1 MNKIN
6 MKSGK
11 ELISMKTFM
20 AFILLMIASIVC
32 AQPLRVAVLDFENE
46 ASIPHNDKLLGGIKP
61 KAIAEKGVYALAASL
76 VNQDE
81 LTLIDRRDFMRQLQ
95 ASPTGIGDKAATAR
109 PSFLRAAQAVNAD
122 VVLRGILLSYAP
134 GKQIVNQGGYKTEFL
149 SLSLRVALQALDT
162 QDGTVVATVDGVARQ
177 KFRQSASLQTVVS
190 EDDLQE
196 LMRKAIDNAIP
207 SLTKLLQKR
216 IAQARARPMV
226 KLSVKTSAD
235 PALVELDGVLIG
247 TTPLTGFS
255 VYQGDHL
262 LTVGKA
268 GYRDVCKKVMLKADT
283 SIEISLIRTELNA
296 DELKEVLKT
305 MRMNVILGVPEPPLI
320 IQTIENR

>member
-1 MNKIN
+1 M
-6 MKSGK
+6 MKK
-11 ELISMKTFM
+11 VIAWCWLMM
-20 AFILLMIASIVC
+20 ASTIL
-32 AQPLRVAVLDFENE
+32 AQPIRIAVLDFENQ
-46 ASIPHNDKLLGGIKP
+46 ASIPRDDQLVGGIRP
-61 KAIAEKGVYALAASL
+61 ETLADKGIYTLGASL
-76 VNQDE
+76 ANQEDFV
-81 LTLIDRRDFMRQLQ
+81 LIDRRDFMRQIQ
-95 ASPTGIGDKAATAR
+95 AIPVKGGDKATVVK

-283 SIEISLIRTELNA
+283 SIEISLLRTELNA

>member
-134 GKQIVNQGGYKTEFL
+134 GKQIVNQGGYKTDFL
-149 SLSLRVALQALDT
+149 VLSLRVALQALDT
-162 QDGTVVATVDGVARQ
+162 SDGTVIAMAEGTAKR
-177 KFRQSASLQTVVS
+177 KFRQSASLQTVLS
-190 EDDLQE
+190 EDDLQDM
-196 LMRKAIDNAIP
+196 LKTAIENAVP
-207 SLTKLLQKR
+207 SLTDLLQKR
-216 IAQARARPMV
+216 IAKARTRPKV
-226 KLSVKTSAD
+226 KLSVKTSDD
-235 PALVELDGVLIG
+235 PALVEIDGLLIG
-247 TTPLTGFS
+247 TTPLKEFD
-255 VYQGDHL
+255 VYAGDHL

-268 GYRDVCKKVMLKADT
+268 GYRDVNKRIMLKSST
-283 SIEISLIRTELNA
+283 SIEVPLIRTELNA

-305 MRMNVILGVPEPPLI
+305 MRMNVILGIPEPPLVI
-320 IQTIENR
+320 NTIKN

>member
-1 MNKIN
+1 
-6 MKSGK
+6 
-11 ELISMKTFM
+11 MKTVIAWCWLMM
-20 AFILLMIASIVC
+20 ASTIL
-32 AQPLRVAVLDFENE
+32 AQPIRIAVLDFENQ
-46 ASIPHNDKLLGGIKP
+46 ASVPRDDQLVGGITP
-61 KAIAEKGVYALAASL
+61 KTLADKGIYTLGASL
-76 VNQDE
+76 ANQEDFV
-81 LTLIDRRDFMRQLQ
+81 LIDRRDFMRQIQ
-95 ASPTGIGDKAATAR
+95 AIPVKGGDKATVVK

-162 QDGTVVATVDGVARQ
+162 RDGTVVATVDGVARQ
-177 KFRQSASLQTVVS
+177 KFRQSASLRTVVS

-283 SIEISLIRTELNA
+283 SIEIPLLRTELNA